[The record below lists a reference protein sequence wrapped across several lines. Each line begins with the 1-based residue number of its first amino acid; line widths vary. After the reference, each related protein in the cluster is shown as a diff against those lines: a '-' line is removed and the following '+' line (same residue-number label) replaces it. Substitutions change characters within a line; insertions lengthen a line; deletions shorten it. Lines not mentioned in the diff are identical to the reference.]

1 MDEDVIKS
9 QKREGEKHRQKAT
22 QQFLKAQ
29 ELAALRGFSLTKCGT
44 IQYVLKG
51 GDWAVSIY
59 PGNQKIYQRGAV
71 KVKTSK
77 LPSPWGLF
85 DVVESI
91 VEPKLVYNRFLP
103 NTIKE
108 LAYHLWERAGRPVC
122 DGNEFW
128 FEAER
133 MINGFSEREIE
144 VTAHHLW
151 EAAGK
156 PEGTGDDFWYKAT
169 EMLKSKQ

>member
-1 MDEDVIKS
+1 MDEEVIKS
-9 QKREGEKHRQKAT
+9 QKREGEKHRQKAA

-29 ELAALRGFSLTKCGT
+29 ELAALKGLTLKKCT
-44 IQYVLKG
+44 PIHYALKG
-51 GDWAVSIY
+51 KDWTVSIY
-59 PGNQKIYQRGAV
+59 PGNQKIYQPATPRI
-71 KVKTSK
+71 KTSS

-85 DVVESI
+85 DVIEAVI
-91 VEPKLVYNRFLP
+91 EPKLTYNRFLP
-103 NTIKE
+103 NNVKD
-108 LAYHLWERAGRPVC
+108 LAYYLWERAGRPIC

-156 PEGTGDDFWYKAT
+156 PEGTGSEFWHKAK
-169 EMLKSKQ
+169 ELLKNK